1 MPPLS
6 LCTYC
11 YNKKSIKR
19 NSRERVLQSEARST
33 IQMKVRLTIKNQK
46 VSNVDIISGEGT
58 R

>member
-11 YNKKSIKR
+11 YSKNSTKR
-19 NSRERVLQSEARST
+19 NSREKVLQPEARST

-46 VSNVDIISGEGT
+46 VSKVDIVSGEGT